1 MVWRPLTTRA
11 APTLQADME
20 MIDLYRAQRNIDPF
34 FLMLK
39 EGFRIEVLQLGDDEQ
54 LWTAVAQYMV
64 D

>member
-1 MVWRPLTTRA
+1 
-11 APTLQADME
+11 